1 MSYPNVVHIDKLTYF
16 PKIPKKVYFTQTVA
30 GKRFQPIY
38 KRQIHVQTESLLRC
52 TRLHHLISLRMIHA
66 EFDNL
71 GEPLIPQ
78 AKQLIMPATPNRPSG
93 FLLFPW
99 GLLSIVLIL
108 VINLAASETWFGQ
121 NWSWITLVLIVPAAI
136 FENFKVG
143 YSTMRIM
150 FLKVIYSLLSFLLVG
165 MAFGAALAG
174 WHLEKFQNI
183 TNIEKVKLPWFVLLA
198 LVVMLL
204 IQIAQLF
211 SMLKAV
217 KREFMQLD
225 PDQ

>member
-1 MSYPNVVHIDKLTYF
+1 MPSPAKPSSF
-16 PKIPKKVYFTQTVA
+16 
-30 GKRFQPIY
+30 
-38 KRQIHVQTESLLRC
+38 
-52 TRLHHLISLRMIHA
+52 LI
-66 EFDNL
+66 
-71 GEPLIPQ
+71 
-78 AKQLIMPATPNRPSG
+78 
-93 FLLFPW
+93 FPW
-99 GLLSIVLIL
+99 GLLSILLIL
-108 VINLAASETWFGQ
+108 ILNLTLSDSWFGK
-121 NWSWITLVLIVPAAI
+121 NWSWITLVLIIPAAI

-150 FLKVIYSLLSFLLVG
+150 FMKVVYSLLSFLLVG

-174 WHLEKFQNI
+174 WQLEKFQNI
-183 TNIEKVKLPWFVLLA
+183 TGIDKVKLPWYVLLA

-204 IQIAQLF
+204 IQVAQLF

>member
-1 MSYPNVVHIDKLTYF
+1 MTR
-16 PKIPKKVYFTQTVA
+16 QTA
-30 GKRFQPIY
+30 SR
-38 KRQIHVQTESLLRC
+38 HST
-52 TRLHHLISLRMIHA
+52 
-66 EFDNL
+66 
-71 GEPLIPQ
+71 
-78 AKQLIMPATPNRPSG
+78 

-108 VINLAASETWFGQ
+108 ILNLFLPDNWFGE
-121 NWSWITLVLIVPAAI
+121 NWSWITLVLIIPAAI

-150 FLKVIYSLLSFLLVG
+150 FLKVVYSLLSFLIVG

-183 TNIEKVKLPWFVLLA
+183 VDVEKIRLPWYVLLA
-198 LVVMLL
+198 LAVMLL
-204 IQIAQLF
+204 IQVAQLF

-217 KREFMQLD
+217 KREFMQMD
-225 PDQ
+225 PDI

>member
-1 MSYPNVVHIDKLTYF
+1 MPI
-16 PKIPKKVYFTQTVA
+16 QTTS
-30 GKRFQPIY
+30 K
-38 KRQIHVQTESLLRC
+38 HST
-52 TRLHHLISLRMIHA
+52 
-66 EFDNL
+66 
-71 GEPLIPQ
+71 
-78 AKQLIMPATPNRPSG
+78 

-108 VINLAASETWFGQ
+108 ALNLSLSDSWFRD
-121 NWSWITLVLIVPAAI
+121 NWSWITLVLIIPAAI

-150 FLKVIYSLLSFLLVG
+150 FLKMIYSLLSFLLVG

-183 TNIEKVKLPWFVLLA
+183 TNIEKIRLPWFVLLA
-198 LVVMLL
+198 LSVMLL
-204 IQIAQLF
+204 IQVAQIF

>member
-1 MSYPNVVHIDKLTYF
+1 MLHKNNSNSWRDSPLPLFSDF
-16 PKIPKKVYFTQTVA
+16 IPFQKKW
-30 GKRFQPIY
+30 
-38 KRQIHVQTESLLRC
+38 
-52 TRLHHLISLRMIHA
+52 LISCLKLFAM
-66 EFDNL
+66 
-71 GEPLIPQ
+71 
-78 AKQLIMPATPNRPSG
+78 ATPSKPST

-108 VINLAASETWFGQ
+108 GLNLTLSDGWFRS
-121 NWSWITLVLIVPAAI
+121 NWSWITLVLIIPAAI

-150 FLKVIYSLLSFLLVG
+150 FMKVIYSLISFLLVG

-183 TNIEKVKLPWFVLLA
+183 VNIEKIRLPWYVLLA

-204 IQIAQLF
+204 IQVAQLF

>member
-1 MSYPNVVHIDKLTYF
+1 MPSPAKPSYF
-16 PKIPKKVYFTQTVA
+16 
-30 GKRFQPIY
+30 
-38 KRQIHVQTESLLRC
+38 
-52 TRLHHLISLRMIHA
+52 LI
-66 EFDNL
+66 
-71 GEPLIPQ
+71 
-78 AKQLIMPATPNRPSG
+78 
-93 FLLFPW
+93 FPW
-99 GLLSIVLIL
+99 GLLSILLIL
-108 VINLAASETWFGQ
+108 ILNLTLSDSWFGK
-121 NWSWITLVLIVPAAI
+121 NWSWITLVLIIPAAI

-150 FLKVIYSLLSFLLVG
+150 FMKVVYSLLSFLLVG

-174 WHLEKFQNI
+174 WQLEKFQNI
-183 TNIEKVKLPWFVLLA
+183 TGIDKVKLPWYVLLA

-204 IQIAQLF
+204 IQVAQLF